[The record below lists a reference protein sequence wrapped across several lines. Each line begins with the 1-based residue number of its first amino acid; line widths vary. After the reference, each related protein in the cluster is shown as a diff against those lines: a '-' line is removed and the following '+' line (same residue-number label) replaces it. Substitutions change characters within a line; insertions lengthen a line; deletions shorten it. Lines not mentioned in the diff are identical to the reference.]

1 MKRSK
6 ELMDMATDEL
16 LAIWKHPP
24 ADMPNWRLLA
34 VHHEL
39 QRRKKL
45 NPEAYEIYEQLL
57 SAEDLTD
64 PTGTKLTPSYHGE
77 SCLGNGEHEGIECC
91 CDECDYYQ
99 ACFPDWY
106 PGAIWDEDSRRFV

>member
-16 LAIWKHPP
+16 LAIWQHPP
-24 ADMPNWRLLA
+24 ADIPNWRLLA

-57 SAEDLTD
+57 SPEDLTD
-64 PTGTKLTPSYHGE
+64 PTGTILTPSWHGE
-77 SCLGNGEHEGIECC
+77 KCKGNGEHPGIECC
-91 CDECDYYQ
+91 CDECDYYL
-99 ACFPDWY
+99 ACFPDWD
-106 PGAIWDEDSRRFV
+106 ALCE